1 MIKLTKNIKDEYTNG
16 KIQDLFAEVD
26 AVLQKRQ
33 SINERYLRGISSTSP
48 GSEGN
53 VQVFFEK
60 FITDLA
66 AGYLSGDITYNAEII
81 DESEE
86 PAYRLLHPSHT
97 QPLDPDTA
105 AQMKYIITS
114 ISSKNDDPTVLKALF
129 HDAVLYGA
137 AYERQLDLLNTPATT
152 EVDANKSNTSTASTV
167 TTVTTNTT
175 TSTTSAEDPNYTY
188 YPLSALNTVALFPTD
203 ISDAQQQ
210 NAVALITVYTLDSR
224 NSDDNQEHTL
234 YYCIECNPYTNYYG
248 TSIYDKTTNQDA
260 TSEYKTKIVLKDEK
274 PSTHNI
280 PTFSVFEPDPQIS
293 IIDPIISL
301 VSNYEEIMNNLNNLY
316 HYNDA
321 DAKLKI
327 SGYRPENP
335 LTIPNPD
342 FDPEQ
347 PISSS
352 NPEKIL
358 NPARELEDQY
368 LIDSK
373 TFYVQEGGDVGWLL
387 KEIHAEDATK
397 YLKYYVDSIFQI
409 SGIPNTAD
417 SAFNSGDMN
426 ASAIDRKFYT
436 MALMLDDVRQGVT
449 TLIKHRWA
457 NFFARINLI
466 SPIHYNIDDISIE
479 IGTNLPSMTD
489 ETINQQ
495 LALNGILSQKTL
507 LSNLGYDYA
516 TEKKNKEE
524 ETEIPYATVTPDTN
538 FVSPNDVDTL
548 SSATENT
555 PSEKTSTAST
565 TASQTNNQIE
575 ARTQN
580 KTPAVKDRTKNIKK
594 TQTREG
600 RPTK

>member
-33 SINERYLRGISSTSP
+33 SINERYLRGISSTSS

-97 QPLDPDTA
+97 SPLDPDTA
-105 AQMKYIITS
+105 AQMKYLITA

-137 AYERQLDLLNTPATT
+137 AYERQLDLVNTQATT
-152 EVDANKSNTSTASTV
+152 EVDVEAQNTSQG
-167 TTVTTNTT
+167 
-175 TSTTSAEDPNYTY
+175 DPNYTY
-188 YPLSALNTVALFPTD
+188 YPLSALNTVALFSTD
-203 ISDAQQQ
+203 ISDTQQQ

-224 NSDDNQEHTL
+224 NSEDNQEHTL
-234 YYCIECNPYTNYYG
+234 YYCIECNPYTNFYG

-260 TSEYKTKIVLKDEK
+260 TSQYKTKITLKEEK

-409 SGIPNTAD
+409 SGIPNTSDA
-417 SAFNSGDMN
+417 AFNSGDMN

-457 NFFARINLI
+457 NFFARINLV
-466 SPIHYNIDDISIE
+466 SPTHYNVDDITIE

-489 ETINQQ
+489 ENINQQ

-524 ETEIPYATVTPDTN
+524 ETEILYETVVPDTN
-538 FVSPNDVDTL
+538 FVSPNDVDAPT
-548 SSATENT
+548 ST
-555 PSEKTSTAST
+555 KTSTAST

-575 ARTQN
+575 AKTQN
-580 KTPAVKDRTKNIKK
+580 KPALIPDRTKNIKK

-600 RPTK
+600 RPNK

>member
-16 KIQDLFAEVD
+16 KIQDLFSEVD

-33 SINERYLRGISSTSP
+33 SINDRYLRGITSTTS

-53 VQVFFEK
+53 VQIFFEK

-66 AGYLSGDITYNAEII
+66 AGYLSGEITYNAEII
-81 DESEE
+81 DSSEE

-97 QPLDPDTA
+97 QPLDPNTA
-105 AQMKYIITS
+105 AQLKFIITTL
-114 ISSKNDDPTVLKALF
+114 SSKNDDKQVLKALF

-137 AYERQLDLLNTPATT
+137 CYERQLDLI
-152 EVDANKSNTSTASTV
+152 NTSSVSIEGETASS
-167 TTVTTNTT
+167 N
-175 TSTTSAEDPNYTY
+175 DPNYTY

-210 NAVALITVYTLDSR
+210 NAVALVSAYTLDAR
-224 NSDDNQEHTL
+224 NSEDNQEHTL
-234 YYCIECNPYTNYYG
+234 YYCIECNPYTNNYA
-248 TSIYDKTTNQDA
+248 TSIYDKTTNEDA
-260 TSEYKTKIVLKDEK
+260 TSQYKTVITLKEEK

-280 PTFSVFEPDPQIS
+280 PTFSVFEPDPQVS
-293 IIDPIISL
+293 IIDPIINL

-316 HYNDA
+316 HYNDT

-342 FDPEQ
+342 FDPTKA
-347 PISSS
+347 ISSS

-358 NPARELEDQY
+358 NPARQIEDEY
-368 LIDSK
+368 LMNSK
-373 TFYVQEGGDVGWLL
+373 TFFVQEGGDVSWLL

-409 SGIPNTAD
+409 SGIPNTSDA
-417 SAFNSGDMN
+417 AFNSGDMN

-436 MALMLDDVRQGVT
+436 MALMLDDVKQGVT

-457 NFFARINLI
+457 NFFARINLV
-466 SPIHYNIDDISIE
+466 SPTKYNIDDITID

-489 ETINQQ
+489 ENINQQ

-524 ETEIPYATVTPDTN
+524 ETEILYETVAPDTAY
-538 FVSPNDVDTL
+538 VSPNDVDAPTQ
-548 SSATENT
+548 
-555 PSEKTSTAST
+555 PQKTSTTST

-575 ARTQN
+575 AKTQN
-580 KTPAVKDRTKNIKK
+580 KPSLIPDRTKNIKK

-600 RPTK
+600 RPNK

>member
-114 ISSKNDDPTVLKALF
+114 LSSKNDDPTVLKALF

-137 AYERQLDLLNTPATT
+137 AYERQLDLVNTQATT
-152 EVDANKSNTSTASTV
+152 EVDVEAQNTSQD
-167 TTVTTNTT
+167 
-175 TSTTSAEDPNYTY
+175 DPNYTY
-188 YPLSALNTVALFPTD
+188 YPLSALNTVALFSTD
-203 ISDAQQQ
+203 ISDTQQQ

-224 NSDDNQEHTL
+224 NSEDNQEHTL
-234 YYCIECNPYTNYYG
+234 YYCIECNPYTNFYG

-260 TSEYKTKIVLKDEK
+260 TSQYKTKITLKEEK

-342 FDPEQ
+342 FDPTL
-347 PISSS
+347 PISSN

-409 SGIPNTAD
+409 SGIPNTSDA
-417 SAFNSGDMN
+417 AFNSGDMN

-457 NFFARINLI
+457 NFFARINLV
-466 SPIHYNIDDISIE
+466 SPTHYNVDDITID

-524 ETEIPYATVTPDTN
+524 ETEVPYATVTSDTN
-538 FVSPNDVDTL
+538 FVSPNDVDSL
-548 SSATENT
+548 SSTSTEAT
-555 PSEKTSTAST
+555 PSEKTSTTST
-565 TASQTNNQIE
+565 TDSQTNNQIE

-580 KTPAVKDRTKNIKK
+580 KSQPVKDRTNNIKK

-600 RPTK
+600 RPNK

>member
-1 MIKLTKNIKDEYTNG
+1 MIKISKNIKDEYTDG
-16 KIQDLFAEVD
+16 KIQDLFTEVD
-26 AVLQKRQ
+26 NVLQKRQ
-33 SINERYLRGISSTSP
+33 TIQERYLRGITSTNP
-48 GSEGN
+48 GSDTE

-66 AGYLSGDITYNAEII
+66 AGYLSGDIIYNAEIV

-97 QPLDPDTA
+97 SPLDPDTA
-105 AQMKYIITS
+105 AQLKYIITTL
-114 ISSKNDDPTVLKALF
+114 SSKNDDPRALKALF
-129 HDAVLYGA
+129 HDAVLFGCC
-137 AYERQLDLLNTPATT
+137 YERQLDLVPTQTQLENNP
-152 EVDANKSNTSTASTV
+152 ELSST
-167 TTVTTNTT
+167 N
-175 TSTTSAEDPNYTY
+175 DPNYTY

-203 ISDAQQQ
+203 ISDQSQQ
-210 NAVALITVYTLDSR
+210 NAVALITVYTLDKR
-224 NSDDNQEHTL
+224 NSEDNQEHTL
-234 YYCIECNPYTNYYG
+234 YYCIECNPYTNFYG

-260 TSEYKTKIVLKDEK
+260 TSEYKTIITLKEEK
-274 PSTHNI
+274 QATHNI
-280 PTFSVFEPDPQIS
+280 PTFSVFEPDPQVS

-301 VSNYEEIMNNLNNLY
+301 VSAYETIMNNLNHLY
-316 HYNDA
+316 QYNDT

-342 FDPEQ
+342 FDPKQ
-347 PISSS
+347 SVSAS

-368 LIDSK
+368 LINSK
-373 TFYVQEGGDVGWLL
+373 TFFVQEGGDVSWLL
-387 KEIHAEDATK
+387 KDINATDATS

-409 SGIPNTAD
+409 SGIPNTNDA
-417 SAFNSGDMN
+417 AFNSGDLN

-436 MALMLDDVRQGVT
+436 MALMLDDVRQGVA

-457 NFFARINLI
+457 NFFARINLL
-466 SPIHYNIDDISIE
+466 SPTQYNIDDITIE

-524 ETEIPYATVTPDTN
+524 ETEIPYATVTPDTSY
-538 FVSPNDVDTL
+538 VSPNDVDTL
-548 SSATENT
+548 PTDGSSTTQTQKTTA
-555 PSEKTSTAST
+555 TSTT
-565 TASQTNNQIE
+565 GSQTNNQI
-575 ARTQN
+575 AN
-580 KTPAVKDRTKNIKK
+580 KTKSSSSTVTDRTNNVHT

-600 RPTK
+600 RPNK

>member
-1 MIKLTKNIKDEYTNG
+1 MN
-16 KIQDLFAEVD
+16 
-26 AVLQKRQ
+26 
-33 SINERYLRGISSTSP
+33 
-48 GSEGN
+48 GN
-53 VQVFFEK
+53 VQIFFEK

-66 AGYLSGDITYNAEII
+66 AGYLSGEITYNAEII

-97 QPLDPDTA
+97 SPLDPDTA
-105 AQMKYIITS
+105 AQLKFIITTL
-114 ISSKNDDPTVLKALF
+114 SSKNDDKQVLKALF

-137 AYERQLDLLNTPATT
+137 AYERQLDLINTQTQST
-152 EVDANKSNTSTASTV
+152 EGNTSL
-167 TTVTTNTT
+167 
-175 TSTTSAEDPNYTY
+175 SANDPNYTY
-188 YPLSALNTVALFPTD
+188 YPMSALNTVALFPTD

-210 NAVALITVYTLDSR
+210 NAVALISVYTLDAR
-224 NSDDNQEHTL
+224 NSEDNQEHTL
-234 YYCIECNPYTNYYG
+234 YYCIECNPYTNNYA
-248 TSIYDKTTNQDA
+248 TSIYDKTTNEDA
-260 TSEYKTKIVLKDEK
+260 TSQYKNTIALKEEK
-274 PSTHNI
+274 ESTHNI
-280 PTFSVFEPDPQIS
+280 PTFSVFEPDPQVS

-301 VSNYEEIMNNLNNLY
+301 VQNYEEIMNNINNLY
-316 HYNDA
+316 HYNDT

-342 FDPEQ
+342 FDPTKA
-347 PISSS
+347 ISQS

-358 NPARELEDQY
+358 NPARVVEDEY
-368 LIDSK
+368 LMNSK
-373 TFYVQEGGDVGWLL
+373 TFFVQEGGDVSWLL

-409 SGIPNTAD
+409 SGIPNTSD

-457 NFFARINLI
+457 NFFSRINLV
-466 SPIHYNIDDISIE
+466 SPTKYNIDDITIE

-489 ETINQQ
+489 ENINQQ

-524 ETEIPYATVTPDTN
+524 ETN
-538 FVSPNDVDTL
+538 FVSPNDVDAPTA
-548 SSATENT
+548 S
-555 PSEKTSTAST
+555 KTSTTST

-575 ARTQN
+575 AKTQN
-580 KTPAVKDRTKNIKK
+580 NSPAVKDETKNIKK

-600 RPTK
+600 RPNK

>member
-1 MIKLTKNIKDEYTNG
+1 MIKLTKNIKDEFNNG
-16 KIQDLFAEVD
+16 KIQDLFSEVD

-33 SINERYLRGISSTSP
+33 TIQERYLRGITSTNPIS
-48 GSEGN
+48 GDK

-81 DESEE
+81 DPSEE

-105 AQMKYIITS
+105 SQMKYLITA
-114 ISSKNDDPTVLKALF
+114 ISSKNDDPTVLKQLF
-129 HDAVLYGA
+129 HDAVLFGA
-137 AYERQLDLLNTPATT
+137 CYERQLDL
-152 EVDANKSNTSTASTV
+152 VNTSASASV
-167 TTVTTNTT
+167 EENLLPTN
-175 TSTTSAEDPNYTY
+175 STDPNYTY

-210 NAVALITVYTLDSR
+210 NAVALVTVYTLDAR
-224 NSDDNQEHTL
+224 NSEDNQEHTL
-234 YYCIECNPYTNYYG
+234 YYCIECNPYTNNYT

-260 TSEYKTKIVLKDEK
+260 TSQYKTTITLKEEK
-274 PSTHNI
+274 PTTHNI
-280 PTFSVFEPDPQIS
+280 PTFSVFEPDPQVS

-342 FDPEQ
+342 FDPTA
-347 PISSS
+347 PISSQ

-358 NPARELEDQY
+358 NPARELEDEY
-368 LIDSK
+368 LMNSK
-373 TFYVQEGGDVGWLL
+373 TFFVQEGGDVDWIL
-387 KEIHAEDATK
+387 KDINATDATT

-409 SGIPNTAD
+409 SGIPNTND
-417 SAFNSGDMN
+417 SAFNSGDLN

-436 MALMLDDVRQGVT
+436 MALMLDDVKQGVT

-457 NFFARINLI
+457 NFFSRINLV
-466 SPIHYNIDDISIE
+466 SPTKYNIDDLNIS

-516 TEKKNKEE
+516 TEKRNKEE
-524 ETEIPYATVTPDTN
+524 ESASGMTSNPDNPQQTVSTDTI
-538 FVSPNDVDTL
+538 DT
-548 SSATENT
+548 ANADKG
-555 PSEKTSTAST
+555 PSEKTSTVST
-565 TASQTNNQIE
+565 TSSQTNNQIE
-575 ARTQN
+575 V
-580 KTPAVKDRTKNIKK
+580 KTTKNNTIKDKTKNIKK

-600 RPTK
+600 RPNK

>member
-1 MIKLTKNIKDEYTNG
+1 MIKLTKNIKDEFSNG
-16 KIQDLFAEVD
+16 KIQDLFSEVD

-33 SINERYLRGISSTSP
+33 TIQERYLRGITSTNPST
-48 GSEGN
+48 GDK

-66 AGYLSGDITYNAEII
+66 AGYLSGEITYNAEII
-81 DESEE
+81 DENEE

-97 QPLDPDTA
+97 QPLDPNTA
-105 AQMKYIITS
+105 SQMKYLITA
-114 ISSKNDDPTVLKALF
+114 ISSKNDDPTVLKQLF
-129 HDAVLYGA
+129 HDAVLFGA
-137 AYERQLDLLNTPATT
+137 CYERELDLMNTPAAVISPS
-152 EVDANKSNTSTASTV
+152 ESISTSQ
-167 TTVTTNTT
+167 N
-175 TSTTSAEDPNYTY
+175 DPNYTY

-210 NAVALITVYTLDSR
+210 NAVALITVYTLDAR
-224 NSDDNQEHTL
+224 NSEDNQEHTL
-234 YYCIECNPYTNYYG
+234 YYCIECNPYTNNYT

-260 TSEYKTKIVLKDEK
+260 TSQYKTTITLKEEK
-274 PSTHNI
+274 PTTHNI
-280 PTFSVFEPDPQIS
+280 PTFSVFEPDPQVS

-301 VSNYEEIMNNLNNLY
+301 VSAYEEIMNNLNNLY

-327 SGYRPENP
+327 SGYRPENT

-342 FDPEQ
+342 FDPTA

-358 NPARELEDQY
+358 NPARQIEDDY
-368 LIDSK
+368 LMNSK
-373 TFYVQEGGDVGWLL
+373 TFFVQEGGDVDWIL
-387 KEIHAEDATK
+387 KDINATDATT

-409 SGIPNTAD
+409 SGIPNTND
-417 SAFNSGDMN
+417 SAFNSGDLN

-449 TLIKHRWA
+449 TLIKHRWG
-457 NFFARINLI
+457 NFFSRINLI
-466 SPIHYNIDDISIE
+466 SPTKYNIDDLNIS

-524 ETEIPYATVTPDTN
+524 EALLLPQASTDDTTTTTTATTTTTN
-538 FVSPNDVDTL
+538 ADNT
-548 SSATENT
+548 NT
-555 PSEKTSTAST
+555 PSDKTSTVST
-565 TASQTNNQIE
+565 TSSQTNNQIE
-575 ARTQN
+575 MKTQN
-580 KTPAVKDRTKNIKK
+580 KNQTVKDKTKNIKK
-594 TQTREG
+594 TQSREG
-600 RPTK
+600 RPNK

>member
-1 MIKLTKNIKDEYTNG
+1 MIKLTKNIEDEYTNG

-105 AQMKYIITS
+105 AQMKYLITA

-137 AYERQLDLLNTPATT
+137 AYERQLDLVNTQATT
-152 EVDANKSNTSTASTV
+152 EVDATSTG
-167 TTVTTNTT
+167 
-175 TSTTSAEDPNYTY
+175 TSQNDPNYTY

-210 NAVALITVYTLDSR
+210 NAVALVTVYTLDSR
-224 NSDDNQEHTL
+224 NSEDNQEHTL
-234 YYCIECNPYTNYYG
+234 YYCIECNPYTNFYG

-260 TSEYKTKIVLKDEK
+260 TSQYKTKITLKEEK

-342 FDPEQ
+342 FDPTK
-347 PISSS
+347 PISAE

-457 NFFARINLI
+457 NFFARINLV
-466 SPIHYNIDDISIE
+466 SPTHYNVDDITIE

-538 FVSPNDVDTL
+538 FVSPNDVDSL
-548 SSATENT
+548 SSTTDTQA
-555 PSEKTSTAST
+555 PSQKTSTTST

-580 KTPAVKDRTKNIKK
+580 KSQPVKDRTNNIKK
-594 TQTREG
+594 TQIREG

>member
-1 MIKLTKNIKDEYTNG
+1 MVLL
-16 KIQDLFAEVD
+16 QLLQEV
-26 AVLQKRQ
+26 
-33 SINERYLRGISSTSP
+33 N
-48 GSEGN
+48 GN
-53 VQVFFEK
+53 VQIFFEK

-66 AGYLSGDITYNAEII
+66 AGYLSGEITYNAEII

-97 QPLDPDTA
+97 SPLDPDTA
-105 AQMKYIITS
+105 AQLKFIITTL
-114 ISSKNDDPTVLKALF
+114 SSKNDDKQVLKALF

-137 AYERQLDLLNTPATT
+137 CYERQLDLINTPS
-152 EVDANKSNTSTASTV
+152 EGETSTS
-167 TTVTTNTT
+167 
-175 TSTTSAEDPNYTY
+175 SATDPNYTY
-188 YPLSALNTVALFPTD
+188 YPMSALNTVALFPTD

-210 NAVALITVYTLDSR
+210 NAVALISVYTLDAR
-224 NSDDNQEHTL
+224 NSEDNQEHTL
-234 YYCIECNPYTNYYG
+234 YYCIECNPYTNNYA
-248 TSIYDKTTNQDA
+248 TSIYDKTTNEDA
-260 TSEYKTKIVLKDEK
+260 TSQYKTIITLKDEK
-274 PSTHNI
+274 PATHNI
-280 PTFSVFEPDPQIS
+280 PTFSVFEPDPQVS
-293 IIDPIISL
+293 IIDPIINL

-316 HYNDA
+316 HYNDT

-342 FDPEQ
+342 FDPTKA
-347 PISSS
+347 ISSS

-358 NPARELEDQY
+358 NPARQIEDEY
-368 LIDSK
+368 LMNSK
-373 TFYVQEGGDVGWLL
+373 TFFVQEGGDVSWLL

-409 SGIPNTAD
+409 SGIPNTSDA
-417 SAFNSGDMN
+417 AFNSGDMN

-457 NFFARINLI
+457 NFFARINLV
-466 SPIHYNIDDISIE
+466 SPTKYNIDDITIE

-489 ETINQQ
+489 ENINQQ

-524 ETEIPYATVTPDTN
+524 ETEILYETVAPDTAY
-538 FVSPNDVDTL
+538 VSPNDVDAPTQ
-548 SSATENT
+548 SQ
-555 PSEKTSTAST
+555 KTSTAST

-575 ARTQN
+575 AKTQN
-580 KTPAVKDRTKNIKK
+580 KPALIPDRTKNIKK
-594 TQTREG
+594 IQTREG
-600 RPTK
+600 RPNK

>member
-1 MIKLTKNIKDEYTNG
+1 MIKISKNIKDEYTNG
-16 KIQDLFAEVD
+16 KIQDLFTEVD
-26 AVLQKRQ
+26 NVLQKRQ
-33 SINERYLRGISSTSP
+33 TIQERYLRGITSTNP
-48 GSEGN
+48 GSDTE

-66 AGYLSGDITYNAEII
+66 AGYLSGDIIYNAEIV

-97 QPLDPDTA
+97 SPLDPDTA
-105 AQMKYIITS
+105 AQLKYIITTL
-114 ISSKNDDPTVLKALF
+114 SSKNDDPRVLKALF
-129 HDAVLYGA
+129 HDAVLFGCC
-137 AYERQLDLLNTPATT
+137 YERQLDLVPTQTQLENNP
-152 EVDANKSNTSTASTV
+152 ELSST
-167 TTVTTNTT
+167 N
-175 TSTTSAEDPNYTY
+175 DPNYTY

-203 ISDAQQQ
+203 ISDQSQQ
-210 NAVALITVYTLDSR
+210 NAVALITVYTLDKR
-224 NSDDNQEHTL
+224 NSEDNQEHTL
-234 YYCIECNPYTNYYG
+234 YYCIECNPYTNFYG

-260 TSEYKTKIVLKDEK
+260 TSEYKTIITLKEEK
-274 PSTHNI
+274 QATHNI
-280 PTFSVFEPDPQIS
+280 PTFSVFEPDPQVS

-301 VSNYEEIMNNLNNLY
+301 VSAYETIMNNLNHLY
-316 HYNDA
+316 QYNDT

-342 FDPEQ
+342 FDPKQ
-347 PISSS
+347 SVSAS

-368 LIDSK
+368 LINSK
-373 TFYVQEGGDVGWLL
+373 TFFVQEGGDVSWLL
-387 KEIHAEDATK
+387 KDINATDATS

-409 SGIPNTAD
+409 SGIPNTNDA
-417 SAFNSGDMN
+417 AFNSGDLN

-436 MALMLDDVRQGVT
+436 MALMLDDVRQGVA

-457 NFFARINLI
+457 NFFARINLL
-466 SPIHYNIDDISIE
+466 SPTQYNIDDITIE

-524 ETEIPYATVTPDTN
+524 ETEIPYATVTPDTSY
-538 FVSPNDVDTL
+538 VSPNDVDTL
-548 SSATENT
+548 PTDGSSTTQTQKTTA
-555 PSEKTSTAST
+555 TSTT
-565 TASQTNNQIE
+565 GSQTNNQI
-575 ARTQN
+575 AN
-580 KTPAVKDRTKNIKK
+580 KTKSSSSTVTDRTNNVHT

-600 RPTK
+600 RPNK

>member
-105 AQMKYIITS
+105 AQMKYLITA

-137 AYERQLDLLNTPATT
+137 CYERQLDLVNTQATT
-152 EVDANKSNTSTASTV
+152 EVDVEAQNTSQ
-167 TTVTTNTT
+167 N
-175 TSTTSAEDPNYTY
+175 DPNYTY

-203 ISDAQQQ
+203 ISDTQQQ
-210 NAVALITVYTLDSR
+210 NAVALVTVYTLDSR
-224 NSDDNQEHTL
+224 NSEDNQEHTL
-234 YYCIECNPYTNYYG
+234 YYCIECNPYTNFYG

-260 TSEYKTKIVLKDEK
+260 TSQYKTKITLKEEK

-457 NFFARINLI
+457 NFFARINLV
-466 SPIHYNIDDISIE
+466 SPTHYNVDDITIE

-538 FVSPNDVDTL
+538 FVSPNDVDSLPGT
-548 SSATENT
+548 TDTT
-555 PSEKTSTAST
+555 PSQKTSTTST
-565 TASQTNNQIE
+565 TDSQTNNQIE
-575 ARTQN
+575 AKTQN
-580 KTPAVKDRTKNIKK
+580 KSQPVKDRTNNIKK
-594 TQTREG
+594 TQAREG

>member
-1 MIKLTKNIKDEYTNG
+1 MIKLTKNIKDEFSNG
-16 KIQDLFAEVD
+16 KIQDLFSEVD

-33 SINERYLRGISSTSP
+33 TIQERYLRGITSTNPST
-48 GSEGN
+48 GDK

-66 AGYLSGDITYNAEII
+66 AGYLSGEITYNAEII
-81 DESEE
+81 DENEE

-97 QPLDPDTA
+97 QPLDPNTA
-105 AQMKYIITS
+105 SQMKYLITA
-114 ISSKNDDPTVLKALF
+114 ISSKNDDPTVLKQLF
-129 HDAVLYGA
+129 HDAVLFGA
-137 AYERQLDLLNTPATT
+137 CYERELDLMNTPAAVISPS
-152 EVDANKSNTSTASTV
+152 ESISTSQ
-167 TTVTTNTT
+167 N
-175 TSTTSAEDPNYTY
+175 DPNYTY

-210 NAVALITVYTLDSR
+210 NAVALITVYTLDAR
-224 NSDDNQEHTL
+224 NSEDNQEHTL
-234 YYCIECNPYTNYYG
+234 YYCIECNPYTNFYG

-260 TSEYKTKIVLKDEK
+260 TSQYKTTITLKEEK
-274 PSTHNI
+274 PTTHNI
-280 PTFSVFEPDPQIS
+280 PTFSVFEPDPQVS

-301 VSNYEEIMNNLNNLY
+301 VSAYEEIMNNLNNLY

-327 SGYRPENP
+327 SGYRPENT

-342 FDPEQ
+342 FDPTLPVSTQ
-347 PISSS
+347 

-358 NPARELEDQY
+358 NPARQIEDDY
-368 LIDSK
+368 LMNSK
-373 TFYVQEGGDVGWLL
+373 TFFVQEGGDVNWIL
-387 KEIHAEDATK
+387 KDINAADATT

-409 SGIPNTAD
+409 SGIPNTND
-417 SAFNSGDMN
+417 SAFNSGDLN

-449 TLIKHRWA
+449 TLIKHRWG
-457 NFFARINLI
+457 NFFSRINLI
-466 SPIHYNIDDISIE
+466 SPTKYNIDDLNIS

-524 ETEIPYATVTPDTN
+524 EALLLPQASTDDTTTTTTATTTTTN
-538 FVSPNDVDTL
+538 ADNT
-548 SSATENT
+548 NT
-555 PSEKTSTAST
+555 PSNKTSTVST
-565 TASQTNNQIE
+565 TSSQTNNQIE
-575 ARTQN
+575 MKTQN
-580 KTPAVKDRTKNIKK
+580 KNQTVKDKTKNIKK
-594 TQTREG
+594 TQSREG
-600 RPTK
+600 RPNK

>member
-33 SINERYLRGISSTSP
+33 AINERYLRGITSTTS

-53 VQVFFEK
+53 VQIFFEK

-66 AGYLSGDITYNAEII
+66 AGYLSGEITYNAEII

-97 QPLDPDTA
+97 SPLDPDTA
-105 AQMKYIITS
+105 AQLKFIITTL
-114 ISSKNDDPTVLKALF
+114 SSKNDDKQVLKALF

-137 AYERQLDLLNTPATT
+137 AYERQLDLMNTQSQSI
-152 EVDANKSNTSTASTV
+152 DGTSSAS
-167 TTVTTNTT
+167 
-175 TSTTSAEDPNYTY
+175 STDPNYTY

-210 NAVALITVYTLDSR
+210 NAVALVTVYTLDSR
-224 NSDDNQEHTL
+224 NSEDNQEHTL
-234 YYCIECNPYTNYYG
+234 YYCIECNPYTNFYG
-248 TSIYDKTTNQDA
+248 TSIYDKTTNEDA
-260 TSEYKTKIVLKDEK
+260 TSQYKTVITLKEEK

-280 PTFSVFEPDPQIS
+280 PTFSVFEPDPQVS
-293 IIDPIISL
+293 IIDPIINL

-316 HYNDA
+316 HYNDT

-342 FDPEQ
+342 FDPTKA
-347 PISSS
+347 ISSS

-368 LIDSK
+368 LMNSK
-373 TFYVQEGGDVGWLL
+373 TFFVQEGGDVSWLL
-387 KEIHAEDATK
+387 KEIRAEDATK

-409 SGIPNTAD
+409 SGIPNTSDA
-417 SAFNSGDMN
+417 AFNSGDMN

-457 NFFARINLI
+457 NFFARINLV
-466 SPIHYNIDDISIE
+466 SPTKYNIDDISIT

-489 ETINQQ
+489 ENINQQ

-524 ETEIPYATVTPDTN
+524 ETEILYETVVPDTN
-538 FVSPNDVDTL
+538 FVSPNDVDAPT
-548 SSATENT
+548 ST
-555 PSEKTSTAST
+555 KTSTAST

-575 ARTQN
+575 AKTQN
-580 KTPAVKDRTKNIKK
+580 KPKLVPDRTKNIKK

-600 RPTK
+600 RPNK

>member
-86 PAYRLLHPSHT
+86 PAYRLLHPSNT
-97 QPLDPDTA
+97 KPLDPDTA

-114 ISSKNDDPTVLKALF
+114 LSSKNDDPTVLKQLF

-137 AYERQLDLLNTPATT
+137 AYERQLDLVNTPATT
-152 EVDANKSNTSTASTV
+152 EVDTASTSQ
-167 TTVTTNTT
+167 N
-175 TSTTSAEDPNYTY
+175 DPNYTY

-224 NSDDNQEHTL
+224 NSEDNQEHTL
-234 YYCIECNPYTNYYG
+234 YYCIECNPYTNFYG

-260 TSEYKTKIVLKDEK
+260 TSQYKTKITLKEEK

-280 PTFSVFEPDPQIS
+280 PTFSVFEPDPQVS

-436 MALMLDDVRQGVT
+436 MALMLDDVKQGVT

-457 NFFARINLI
+457 NFFARINLV
-466 SPIHYNIDDISIE
+466 SPTHYNVDDINIE

-524 ETEIPYATVTPDTN
+524 EVSYTTATPNTTS
-538 FVSPNDVDTL
+538 VSSNDMDPL
-548 SSATENT
+548 SSTATDTNT
-555 PSEKTSTAST
+555 PSEKTSTVST
-565 TASQTNNQIE
+565 TSSQTNNQIE
-575 ARTQN
+575 AKTQN
-580 KTPAVKDRTKNIKK
+580 NSPAVKDRTKNIKK

-600 RPTK
+600 RPNK